1 MTADHYA
8 ALGLAANASLAD
20 IKKAFRQ
27 KASFYHPDRNDAP
40 DAAQRFQA
48 VQKAYEVLS
57 DDTARQAYDDNRRRN
72 LLDDPLHTAQEIWQ
86 AYSSRILTTTTP
98 LNFLLI
104 FMTCALPTR
113 PSWTTWFPTPKAR
126 MCCASAW
133 PKSATKSPFWSR

>member
-8 ALGLAANASLAD
+8 ALGLGANASLAD

-57 DDTARQAYDDNRRRN
+57 DEDTRKAYDDNRRRN
-72 LLDDPLHTAQEIWQ
+72 LLDDPLQTAREIWQ
-86 AYSSRILTTTTP
+86 TYSHS
-98 LNFLLI
+98 I
-104 FMTCALPTR
+104 F
-113 PSWTTWFPTPKAR
+113 
-126 MCCASAW
+126 
-133 PKSATKSPFWSR
+133 SP